1 MPHKDKRIEIELSN
15 DVELKELEINI
26 INLKNKKIKL
36 L

>member
-26 INLKNKKIKL
+26 IKSTR
-36 L
+36 